1 MNDLYRFVE
10 PSVIATRLFP
20 ISVCFTMKKSSHV
33 NTSIIFFVTKLCVCF
48 VEQTLSDL
56 TLSMS
61 TTYLA
66 AEEALRLKLWSVKK
80 KSGGTSKLVSVSIL
94 NMNFSSIRHLVNIL
108 FTLYGERSNDEFRSN
123 YTGSRMVALW
133 DCSCWLF

>member
-1 MNDLYRFVE
+1 
-10 PSVIATRLFP
+10 
-20 ISVCFTMKKSSHV
+20 
-33 NTSIIFFVTKLCVCF
+33 
-48 VEQTLSDL
+48 
-56 TLSMS
+56 MS

-108 FTLYGERSNDEFRSN
+108 FTLYAERSNDEFCSN
-123 YTGSRMVALW
+123 STGSRMIALW
-133 DCSCWLF
+133 D